1 MTFCGLAGSAVSL
14 SMTTFLGGGG
24 LRLPEMVIHFGAIGC
39 GGASRKTNGSG
50 VAA

>member
-1 MTFCGLAGSAVSL
+1 MTFCGLAGRAVSL

-24 LRLPEMVIHFGAIGC
+24 LPEMVIHFGAIGC